1 MPRIFS
7 KALQP
12 CYSPQD
18 ADPLPVD
25 RLASKA
31 RAHADHVKQESPPV
45 LSPIPRD
52 VDLGHLKV
60 ICSPELIPRKL
71 DMEPWCLPILRTEAL
86 LRLSEDYITKT
97 QAYYDSGS
105 MPPAQFDE
113 EVEAEALKLHGLT
126 VDHVGSYREAA
137 SKLPLELRSDIFF
150 LRANDRLFHPRAEV
164 AGKKLTGTAHRVD
177 GQGGVVEMQD
187 ILNMP
192 RALLVA
198 STSSWPPFLAKL
210 IDTELQR
217 ILRQLPCPVV
227 FMYLCEAHASDSWPL
242 STNAPRN
249 HRSLEERTSAAQAF
263 LQKWKSLQDAVDI
276 VLVDSM
282 DDSITISLGLWPERF
297 LLLEHGTVQWAS
309 SFEDAAPADM
319 IGQLSG
325 LMFWN
330 WRR

>member
-12 CYSPQD
+12 CYSPQNAD
-18 ADPLPVD
+18 DPLPVD
-25 RLASKA
+25 RLA
-31 RAHADHVKQESPPV
+31 VPV
-45 LSPIPRD
+45 SPIHPRD

-126 VDHVGSYREAA
+126 VDHVRSYREAA
-137 SKLPLELRSDIFF
+137 SKVPLEQRSDIFF

-177 GQGGVVEMQD
+177 GEGGVVEMQD

-198 STSSWPPFLAKL
+198 STSS
-210 IDTELQR
+210 
-217 ILRQLPCPVV
+217 
-227 FMYLCEAHASDSWPL
+227 
-242 STNAPRN
+242 
-249 HRSLEERTSAAQAF
+249 
-263 LQKWKSLQDAVDI
+263 
-276 VLVDSM
+276 
-282 DDSITISLGLWPERF
+282 
-297 LLLEHGTVQWAS
+297 
-309 SFEDAAPADM
+309 
-319 IGQLSG
+319 
-325 LMFWN
+325 
-330 WRR
+330 

>member
-1 MPRIFS
+1 MMPRIFS

-198 STSSWPPFLAKL
+198 STSS
-210 IDTELQR
+210 
-217 ILRQLPCPVV
+217 
-227 FMYLCEAHASDSWPL
+227 
-242 STNAPRN
+242 
-249 HRSLEERTSAAQAF
+249 
-263 LQKWKSLQDAVDI
+263 
-276 VLVDSM
+276 
-282 DDSITISLGLWPERF
+282 
-297 LLLEHGTVQWAS
+297 
-309 SFEDAAPADM
+309 
-319 IGQLSG
+319 
-325 LMFWN
+325 
-330 WRR
+330 